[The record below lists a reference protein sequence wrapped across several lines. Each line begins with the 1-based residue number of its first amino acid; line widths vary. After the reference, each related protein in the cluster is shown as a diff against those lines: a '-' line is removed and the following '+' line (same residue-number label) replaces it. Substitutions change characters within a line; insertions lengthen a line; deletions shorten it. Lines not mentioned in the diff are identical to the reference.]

1 MKIVC
6 YFFFG
11 VLVLFGIS
19 KDSSASD
26 ENSPQKLIEKKYF
39 VCGQSLDVEI
49 ADSPEERQKGLM
61 FRSRIDEGR
70 GMIFLFPFPQ
80 VLSFWM
86 KNVPFDIDIGY
97 FDSKGFLKHF
107 ETMKGTSLLM
117 KTSKIPNYSSRVKV
131 QIALEVVPGFFSRLS
146 KDKLSACKIEP
157 LDAFPKF

>member
-1 MKIVC
+1 MKNV
-6 YFFFG
+6 YFTCW
-11 VLVLFGIS
+11 LLIAFGIS
-19 KDSSASD
+19 KNSAAADS
-26 ENSPQKLIEKKYF
+26 NLPQKLNEKKYS
-39 VCGQSLDVEI
+39 VCGQSLDAEI

-97 FDSKGFLKHF
+97 FDSKGFLKHY

-117 KTSKIPNYSSRVKV
+117 NTNKIPNYSSRVKV
-131 QIALEVVPGFFSRLS
+131 QIALEVVPGFFSRIS
-146 KDKLSACKIEP
+146 KEKLNACRIEP
-157 LDAFPKF
+157 LQAFPKF